1 MLKEV
6 TRAQPHDFPAT
17 LHELLAGTQ
26 RELDEIKP
34 PFVRDMRQKA
44 PQVFQVIERRR
55 AALFQRYFGKLL
67 VDGQRA
73 GMVRK
78 DVPANLIIEI
88 LLAIVQAIMNPAKM
102 EKLGMMPKE
111 GFAGI
116 LKIVLQ
122 GALTPKGRKAC
133 AHGSLGAR
141 QPRSDRGSRIH
152 SELCPVGAI
161 ALLLLLAGCGARKNA
176 VSGTIEVDEAHVGPR
191 SGGRVEKI
199 LAWEGDRLH
208 EGQVIVQLDAS
219 ELRARRDLASAQIDT
234 AAHDADAQ
242 EAQLVFLRDDAGRQ
256 KDLLNRRVVS
266 ATDAE
271 RSDSAAKAQEK
282 NVAAAKM
289 RVAQARAQLADID
302 SQLAEM
308 QIIAPADSIL
318 EVLSVKVGDVLPANR
333 EAATLLMTGHL
344 WVRVYVPESW
354 LGLIKLGEQVRV
366 RVDSF
371 PHTDFNG
378 VVEQINRQAEF
389 TPRNV
394 QTVADRIKQ
403 VFGVKVRLP
412 SDDDRL
418 RAGMAADVYFPNVK

>member
-1 MLKEV
+1 VKVSSVGENGS
-6 TRAQPHDFPAT
+6 A
-17 LHELLAGTQ
+17 
-26 RELDEIKP
+26 
-34 PFVRDMRQKA
+34 
-44 PQVFQVIERRR
+44 R
-55 AALFQRYFGKLL
+55 AAGRIRFGEQPRKNRGSRRLSEL
-67 VDGQRA
+67 MRA
-73 GMVRK
+73 
-78 DVPANLIIEI
+78 A
-88 LLAIVQAIMNPAKM
+88 
-102 EKLGMMPKE
+102 
-111 GFAGI
+111 
-116 LKIVLQ
+116 
-122 GALTPKGRKAC
+122 GALT
-133 AHGSLGAR
+133 
-141 QPRSDRGSRIH
+141 
-152 SELCPVGAI
+152 
-161 ALLLLLAGCGARKNA
+161 LLLLFVGCGNRGNA

-199 LAWEGDRLH
+199 FAWEGDRLH

-219 ELRARRDLASAQIDT
+219 ELRARRDLAEAQIDT
-234 AAHDADAQ
+234 AVHDADAQ
-242 EAQLVFLRDDAGRQ
+242 EAQLVFLSDDARRQ
-256 KDLLNRRVVS
+256 KDLLQRRVVS
-266 ATDAE
+266 STDAE
-271 RSDSAAKAQEK
+271 RADSAAKSQEK

-308 QIIAPADSIL
+308 QVVAPADSIL

-333 EAATLLMTGHL
+333 EAATLILTGHL

-354 LGLIKLGEQVRV
+354 LGLIKLGEHVRV

-371 PHTDFNG
+371 PHTDFDG

>member
-1 MLKEV
+1 MRLHKKEENM
-6 TRAQPHDFPAT
+6 PA
-17 LHELLAGTQ
+17 L
-26 RELDEIKP
+26 
-34 PFVRDMRQKA
+34 FVRRWAQS
-44 PQVFQVIERRR
+44 
-55 AALFQRYFGKLL
+55 FGP
-67 VDGQRA
+67 A
-73 GMVRK
+73 G
-78 DVPANLIIEI
+78 A
-88 LLAIVQAIMNPAKM
+88 
-102 EKLGMMPKE
+102 
-111 GFAGI
+111 F
-116 LKIVLQ
+116 
-122 GALTPKGRKAC
+122 
-133 AHGSLGAR
+133 
-141 QPRSDRGSRIH
+141 
-152 SELCPVGAI
+152 
-161 ALLLLLAGCGARKNA
+161 ALLLLLAGCGSRKNA

-234 AAHDADAQ
+234 AVHDADAQ
-242 EAQLVFLRDDAGRQ
+242 DAQLVFLRDDARRQ
-256 KDLLNRRVVS
+256 QDLLNRKVVS

-271 RSDSAAKAQEK
+271 RAGSAAKTQEK

-308 QIIAPADSIL
+308 QIIAPADSVL

-333 EAATLLMTGHL
+333 EAATLLLTGHL

-354 LGLIKLGEQVRV
+354 LGLIKLGEHVRV

-371 PHTDFNG
+371 PHTDFDG